1 MRSSIQFRISLST
14 KPDRDAPDLLSVS
27 GTGFGNESSVLILW
41 YMVDLF
47 REVSFSTSLMLMM
60 RRSLFIF
67 HALWVLCDLVSP
79 VVI

>member
-14 KPDRDAPDLLSVS
+14 KPVRDAPDLLSVS
-27 GTGFGNESSVLILW
+27 GTGFGNKLSVFIFL

-47 REVSFSTSLMLMM
+47 KEVSFSTSLMLMM
-60 RRSLFIF
+60 RRSWFIF
-67 HALWVLCDLVSP
+67 MLREFCVAGSP